1 MKQSKPSNNS
11 GSSTNSSCTSNESVV
26 IRRANEQQKTSNQS
40 SGNCHAKSHD
50 IKSLT
55 PPSFRKEHFL
65 GGGATGHSGG
75 SGGLYK
81 SASAVSVGRD
91 FSGSLTPVM
100 HQRKTSYQLQ
110 HSFRM
115 GCGSASTTKNEISN
129 LIRVRHSA
137 LGKSAP
143 SLSPTSVNTNKA
155 LRRIKLSSEIQIV
168 NLCSFRFVSS
178 V

>member
-26 IRRANEQQKTSNQS
+26 IRRANEQQKANNKTTANS
-40 SGNCHAKSHD
+40 HVKSHD

-65 GGGATGHSGG
+65 GGTGSGGSGG
-75 SGGLYK
+75 SGGLFK
-81 SASAVSVGRD
+81 SASAVSMGRD
-91 FSGSLTPVM
+91 FSGSLTPIM

-110 HSFRM
+110 NSFRM
-115 GCGSASTTKNEISN
+115 GSGSTSSSSSMKNEISN
-129 LIRVRHSA
+129 LIRVRNSA

-143 SLSPTSVNTNKA
+143 SLSP
-155 LRRIKLSSEIQIV
+155 
-168 NLCSFRFVSS
+168 SS
-178 V
+178 VSKELSFQFLGVV

>member
-26 IRRANEQQKTSNQS
+26 IRRANEQQKTSNKS
-40 SGNCHAKSHD
+40 STNCNVKSHD

-65 GGGATGHSGG
+65 GGVHGSGG

-115 GCGSASTTKNEISN
+115 GGGSTSSTKNEISN
-129 LIRVRHSA
+129 LIRVRNSA

-143 SLSPTSVNTNKA
+143 SLSPSY
-155 LRRIKLSSEIQIV
+155 
-168 NLCSFRFVSS
+168 VS
-178 V
+178 

>member
-26 IRRANEQQKTSNQS
+26 IRRANEQQKNASNKS
-40 SGNCHAKSHD
+40 STNCYVKSHD

-65 GGGATGHSGG
+65 LGGGG

-110 HSFRM
+110 HSFRVAS
-115 GCGSASTTKNEISN
+115 GSASSAKNEISN
-129 LIRVRHSA
+129 LIRVRNSA

-143 SLSPTSVNTNKA
+143 SLSPTSVNKTFNILIA
-155 LRRIKLSSEIQIV
+155 LK
-168 NLCSFRFVSS
+168 CGSFSN
-178 V
+178 

>member
-11 GSSTNSSCTSNESVV
+11 SSSTNSSCTSNESVV
-26 IRRANEQQKTSNQS
+26 IRRATEQQKAGNKSAS
-40 SGNCHAKSHD
+40 SGHVKSHD

-65 GGGATGHSGG
+65 GGTCSGG
-75 SGGLYK
+75 SGSSGGLYK

-91 FSGSLTPVM
+91 FSGSLTPVL

-115 GCGSASTTKNEISN
+115 GSGSASSIKNEISN
-129 LIRVRHSA
+129 LIRVRNSA

-143 SLSPTSVNTNKA
+143 SLSPSSVSTIA
-155 LRRIKLSSEIQIV
+155 LRYQAQ
-168 NLCSFRFVSS
+168 N
-178 V
+178 

>member
-26 IRRANEQQKTSNQS
+26 IRRANEQQKTTN
-40 SGNCHAKSHD
+40 KSTTTCNVKPHD

-55 PPSFRKEHFL
+55 PPSFRKENL
-65 GGGATGHSGG
+65 IGGGVGGLGSGG

-81 SASAVSVGRD
+81 SASAVSVGHD

-115 GCGSASTTKNEISN
+115 GNGLASSTKNEISN
-129 LIRVRHSA
+129 LIRVRNSA

-143 SLSPTSVNTNKA
+143 LLSQTSVNKTYF
-155 LRRIKLSSEIQIV
+155 IV
-168 NLCSFRFVSS
+168 CSTISQP
-178 V
+178 